1 MWPADESSSAMRSTS
16 STALPGRPWTPPE
29 DVFPDEHASDSTP
42 PLDQNDDSQRLT
54 RPHAEIVQPK
64 RPRKLQIR
72 ATKPV
77 MLESPELSATGYS
90 SRADAQTPTHE
101 HGVEN
106 MPAQNPHPFMADPI
120 TPIRTPWSSGLLPS
134 KDIPQYPYTPES
146 IRTTKSHE
154 IRSLSPLPSMPWDT
168 KDSCHSPMQDALL
181 SCASNLESLIMSREP
196 TDEQMEYLVS
206 KFEEMAGFL
215 TAPDSQSKQTDD
227 HLFSEPEEPSE
238 ATGLG
243 IISQEPANDHV
254 NADDLALGQSYILE
268 VGKYIESV
276 KCHVRDLTTR
286 MDEVKQ
292 LNSIQLD
299 IIGDL
304 RRDLRNKTFQTN
316 RTALVKHED
325 DELMQNPENVRKP
338 PLPRNS
344 FWSAVGEALDKVGEL
359 FHEW

>member
-1 MWPADESSSAMRSTS
+1 MWPSGGSGSAMRSKS
-16 STALPGRPWTPPE
+16 STSLPGRPWTPPE
-29 DVFPDEHASDSTP
+29 DVFPDEHAPDSTP
-42 PLDQNDDSQRLT
+42 PLNQNGDSLRSV
-54 RPHAEIVQPK
+54 RPK

-77 MLESPELSATGYS
+77 HAMLESPELSATEYLP
-90 SRADAQTPTHE
+90 RPNAQTPTRE
-101 HGVEN
+101 HAVEN
-106 MPAQNPHPFMADPI
+106 IPARNSHPFMTDPI
-120 TPIRTPWSSGLLPS
+120 TPNRTPWSSGLLPS

-146 IRTTKSHE
+146 IRPTKSHE

-215 TAPDSQSKQTDD
+215 TAPDSQSRQTDD
-227 HLFSEPEEPSE
+227 HLFSDPEESSD

-243 IISQEPANDHV
+243 ILSEEPGNKQV
-254 NADDLALGQSYILE
+254 NADDLALGQSYILG

-276 KCHVRDLTTR
+276 KAHVQDLTMR
-286 MDEVKQ
+286 MDEVRQ

-299 IIGDL
+299 IIGEL
-304 RRDLRNKTFQTN
+304 RRDLRN
-316 RTALVKHED
+316 RTIQMENVLVKRED
-325 DELMQNPENVRKP
+325 DEPVQEPESVKKIP
-338 PLPRNS
+338 VPRNT
-344 FWSAVGEALDKVGEL
+344 FWYAVGEALDAVGEL
-359 FHEW
+359 LHEW